1 MMKFLFTILLV
12 FCNVALFGNDGRA
25 ADHKNSIFISKKD
38 SIQAITC
45 KWYFTTVDSIYN
57 KDPAVEI
64 SGWDSLPIEFPWHY
78 NKKYLR
84 HYGNVWFR
92 LPIFISKDIRD
103 LALYA
108 PIHYRGAQFYFN
120 GQLIY
125 ETRPY
130 DEKGYSPPIPG
141 KPEIIRIPDKL
152 IADGYNVL
160 SVRSRMLDN
169 TSGFNKPVHIGS
181 YNRISNKYFF
191 ALAKTAAFCAIL
203 IFIAIYFMFF
213 YFYKKSETYYSW
225 FSLMCFNL
233 GIWFLGFTGY
243 SLYIAD
249 SRVIYN
255 LVTYIGS
262 ISIPITLLLFIHSFL
277 KIPSNIVRKIF
288 LMYYGLNLVF
298 AFLEIVITGGIFYF
312 HQYFYAAYISS
323 INLLLIYLIVITARS
338 IHQKTNYSWRILCGL
353 VVLLGGTALGV
364 LDFLNVYRI
373 EWGMMEGFFV
383 MILMFTSALAS
394 HYAKVHRDL
403 EKAHTDLLVLDRM
416 KDDFLATT
424 THELRTP
431 LHGIIGIA
439 ESLSDGSLGEV
450 SMRQKENLDL
460 ITSSATRLNDL
471 VTSILDFS
479 KLRAGRA
486 DLYIEELSL
495 GDIINSAVSLMQP
508 VAREKNIAL
517 TAEIGEV
524 PRIKA
529 DRNRTY
535 QVMLN
540 LLGNAIKFTERGSI
554 AVKAGAADK
563 GGVRVS
569 VADTGIGIGDEDMA
583 RIWSP
588 FTQAEAAEKRTAD
601 GTGLGLAITKHL
613 VELHGGAIWAESE
626 KGTGSVFTFE
636 LPSEP
641 PGAGITMKTY
651 GGHSVAGDVSGL
663 QTAKPDAI
671 EFNITVNPSVAK
683 ATILA
688 VDDDPVGLRIL
699 ENLCSS
705 CGHRLITTATGPAAL
720 DIIERRDVDLVLLD
734 LMLPGMSGY
743 EVCEKMRQSE
753 KGSAIPVIMLTA
765 LDQAGHMARGFR
777 TGANDYITKPFKR
790 YELMLRIE
798 NQLAIKQML
807 EMEQSVING
816 LRKEKDAITGLFQR
830 SMDIKESAIQMHE
843 WEKIIQDDL
852 LIARAFQ
859 QKLMTRQEAIAGFET
874 GVLYRPL
881 LDIGGDVYDIFELR
895 PGVVR
900 AFIAD
905 ATGHGINASL
915 NTVKI
920 LSEYAAVKGALG
932 SPAEIINFLNQ
943 RFTHQGGQ
951 SQLVFTGVVADIDLA
966 SSVIIISTAGVPAQF
981 LLKGSEVVVVN
992 PRNPIVGLSNKINYK
1007 EETHSF
1013 KQGDTLFLYTDGLA
1027 ELAAAKS
1034 DGADEFELIADALAA
1049 VYPGT
1054 GLDEAG
1060 EKLVQRFAGGGKK
1073 VMDDV
1078 TIVSVRRV
1086 G

>member
-1 MMKFLFTILLV
+1 MLGIRKEFLIYIIFFLIGSNHA
-12 FCNVALFGNDGRA
+12 FANEP
-25 ADHKNSIFISKKD
+25 SIFINKEIIYSFNDKWVFIPD
-38 SIQAITC
+38 SETDC
-45 KWYFTTVDSIYN
+45 S
-57 KDPAVEI
+57 
-64 SGWDSLPIEFPWHY
+64 SLKIKPEQYDLQYPHVSWLDI
-78 NKKYLR
+78 KKYR
-84 HYGNVWFR
+84 NHTGFAWFR
-92 LPIFISKDIRD
+92 INLVIDDKINNLSLYMPLHYCGVRLYLNGNRFYESRD
-103 LALYA
+103 F
-108 PIHYRGAQFYFN
+108 RN
-120 GQLIY
+120 
-125 ETRPY
+125 
-130 DEKGYSPPIPG
+130 EKELSHRIG
-141 KPEIIRIPDKL
+141 KPTIVKIPNELLKSGENIL
-152 IADGYNVL
+152 AIKTGTI
-160 SVRSRMLDN
+160 DN
-169 TSGFNKPVHIGS
+169 KSGFVYPIKIGP
-181 YNRISNKYFF
+181 SN
-191 ALAKTAAFCAIL
+191 L
-203 IFIAIYFMFF
+203 IFNYFIRHVVWYTILTAVNLFITIYFLFF
-213 YFYKKSETYYSW
+213 YFYRKEKYYLH
-225 FSLMCFNL
+225 FSLLSLAFGL
-233 GIWFLGFTGY
+233 WSFGFHG
-243 SLYIAD
+243 LNFYIFD
-249 SRVIYN
+249 N
-255 LVTYIGS
+255 HLVYIISTYICA
-262 ISIPITLLLFIHSFL
+262 IVICICYINFIHSFL
-277 KIPSNIVRKIF
+277 KIPYNIFTHIMQAVLSSLIAVICIELVVTHHIVFYNKYIFKIF
-288 LMYYGLNLVF
+288 IISALLVVFYGDVICVLGKLRSRPYSLRIFSGTF
-298 AFLEIVITGGIFYF
+298 ALSLTYLISIFSFLEITKLHPPV
-312 HQYFYAAYISS
+312 S
-323 INLLLIYLIVITARS
+323 
-338 IHQKTNYSWRILCGL
+338 
-353 VVLLGGTALGV
+353 
-364 LDFLNVYRI
+364 
-373 EWGMMEGFFV
+373 EGFFV
-383 MILMFTSALAS
+383 MIIIFASTLAVRFS
-394 HYAKVHRDL
+394 QVHTDL
-403 EKAHTDLLVLDRM
+403 EKAHADLLVVDQM

-439 ESLSDGSLGEV
+439 ESLSDGSMGGTNA
-450 SMRQKENLDL
+450 RQKENLDL
-460 ITSSATRLNDL
+460 IISSASRLNDL

-554 AVKAGAADK
+554 TVKAGAADK

-651 GGHSVAGDVSGL
+651 GGRAVAGDVSGL
-663 QTAKPDAI
+663 QAAKPDAI

-688 VDDDPVGLRIL
+688 VDDDPVGLKIL

-790 YELMLRIE
+790 HELMLRIE